1 MSRTEQCVDAVRR
14 AVKRELSLGDVEAIA
29 QALDERTRS
38 KTAAGLDAATAEL
51 RAANEL
57 ASDLR
62 EGAAIERRNAKLN
75 IATRARFRRHVAAAE
90 AEGADASDALTAWN
104 VGLNRR
110 FAGSRLSVDARQN
123 AWRAKFVGGLVH
135 DLQAQDP
142 AYLKILASHALD
154 REIAREMWE
163 LGRSPGTGK
172 KGVSGSDEA
181 QAIAGVLHRYSQAS
195 RQVQNA
201 RGAWIRNLPGY
212 IFRQSH
218 DEYRIRKMGFEAW
231 RDFIMPKLDLDRL
244 APHGN
249 AHEVLEGAYQ
259 TIVSGGHLAHL
270 ADDVDEAVPG
280 AGFTGVANLAKKVSE
295 QRRSLPFASA
305 DGFMD
310 YHARFGRGS
319 VFEGVLHGLEQ
330 ASQTIGLLEA
340 WGTNPRAMFE
350 AERAR
355 LTASAEGN
363 PRLLAK
369 LRSRQHDYQFAE
381 ITGETRIPG
390 NVVLARVGSTVRAVQ
405 SMAKLGG
412 AVISSVS
419 DLAMVG
425 AEARG
430 RGASLLSGYAQGVR
444 SIGAGRGTGER
455 RQVAN
460 AIGVG
465 LDGIIGSIAAR
476 FAGNEDL
483 PGQLLKI
490 QRLFFRLNMLSWWT
504 DAQKTGVGLAIA
516 NDLARHRNRPLGDLP
531 DAMRTALAGYGIG
544 EREWKLFGGIP
555 VHAADGRNYLDPS
568 GVRALSRARIEDYMI
583 SAGLVERRRLGGAA
597 AAAANLELEPIGTT
611 RRRIEDVQVA
621 RVKEDLELAL
631 RAYLVDRTETAVP
644 TPTARERSILT
655 QGTQPGTPLGEALRF
670 ITQFK
675 QFPTTVLT
683 RPVGESIY
691 GRGDYAGLA
700 ALIVTGTVLGYV
712 AMAAKEVAKGREP
725 PDPTRSEV
733 WPAAML
739 QGGALGIFGDF
750 LLGQSNRFGRSLIE
764 TMAGPTASTI
774 ADFDELRARLM
785 AGDDAAAKTLQL
797 VQSNTP
803 FANLFYGRLALDYLV
818 FWHLQ
823 EAANPG
829 ALRRMERR
837 MRREQNR
844 QYWLSPS
851 ATAG

>member
-1 MSRTEQCVDAVRR
+1 MSRTEQCIDAVRR
-14 AVKRELSLGDVEAIA
+14 AVKRDLSLGDVEAIA

-38 KTAAGLDAATAEL
+38 KTAAGLDAATAET
-51 RAANEL
+51 RAAQEL
-57 ASDLR
+57 AEDLR
-62 EGAAIERRNAKLN
+62 EGARIERRNAKLN
-75 IATRARFRRHVAAAE
+75 IATRARFRRHVAGAVS
-90 AEGADASDALTAWN
+90 EGADPSDALTAWN

-110 FAGSRLSVDARQN
+110 FSGNRLSVDARQN

-135 DLQAQDP
+135 DLNAADP
-142 AYLKILASHALD
+142 AYLKILSTHALD

-163 LGRSPGTGK
+163 LGRPPGVGRKHVTG
-172 KGVSGSDEA
+172 SSEA
-181 QAIAGVLHRYSQAS
+181 YVIAQVLHKYSQAS
-195 RQVQNA
+195 RAAQNA

-218 DEYRIRKMGFEAW
+218 DEYRMRKMGFQAW

-249 AHEVLEGAYQ
+249 VNEVLEGAWT
-259 TIVSGGHLAHL
+259 TIISGGHLAHL
-270 ADDVDEAVPG
+270 VDEVDGAEIA
-280 AGFTGVANLAKKVSE
+280 AGFTGAANLAKRVSE
-295 QRRSLPFASA
+295 QRRTLPFATA
-305 DGFMD
+305 DDFID

-319 VFEGVLHGLEQ
+319 LFEGVLHGLEQ
-330 ASQTIGLLEA
+330 ASQTIGLLEG

-350 AERAR
+350 AERAG
-355 LTASAEGN
+355 LVAAAEGN
-363 PRLLAK
+363 PKLLAR

-390 NVVLARVGSTVRAVQ
+390 NLLLARVGSTVRAVQ

-430 RGASLLSGYAQGVR
+430 RGGSLRAGYAQGVR
-444 SIGAGRGTGER
+444 SIGAGRTTGER

-465 LDGIIGSIAAR
+465 MDGIIGSIAAR

-483 PGQLLKI
+483 PGALHKV
-490 QRLFFRLNMLSWWT
+490 QRLFFRLNMLAWWT

-516 NDLARHRNRPLGDLP
+516 NDLAKFRNRPFGDL
-531 DAMRTALAGYGIG
+531 AEHLRGALSGYGIG
-544 EREWKLFGGIP
+544 EREWRLMGQMP
-555 VHAADGRNYLDPS
+555 VYAADGRNYLDPS
-568 GVRALSRARIEDYMI
+568 GVRAVPAEAIKDYMI
-583 SAGLVERRRLGGAA
+583 ASGLVERRRLGGAA
-597 AAAANLELEPIGTT
+597 ASGAQADLERISTT
-611 RRRIEDVQVA
+611 RARIEPGQVN
-621 RVKEDLELAL
+621 RVREDLEQAL

-683 RPVGESIY
+683 RPVGELAY
-691 GRGDYAGLA
+691 GRGDYGGLA

-725 PDPTRSEV
+725 PDPTRWEV

-750 LLGQSNRFGRSLIE
+750 LLGQ
-764 TMAGPTASTI
+764 
-774 ADFDELRARLM
+774 
-785 AGDDAAAKTLQL
+785 
-797 VQSNTP
+797 
-803 FANLFYGRLALDYLV
+803 
-818 FWHLQ
+818 
-823 EAANPG
+823 
-829 ALRRMERR
+829 
-837 MRREQNR
+837 
-844 QYWLSPS
+844 
-851 ATAG
+851 